1 MLKFTAIMLD
11 GLNYSAWLFLV
22 AVGLTLIYGVMRI
35 LNIAHGAFYAIGA
48 YVCASTLGLYYGAG
62 LPEALA
68 FLAMGLVALIAGVVL
83 GLAVERGVLRF
94 LYGKD
99 EVLMVLVTYALFL
112 ILGDAVKLIWG
123 VESYFVY
130 QPYAYFG
137 FVEIGGLPYQVYD
150 LLMVVLAVVLG
161 VALWFWLERSR
172 MGRMTTAVVAD
183 REISAAM
190 GINVKRIFATTFAI
204 GTVFA
209 VVGGAVTAP
218 KIAVTPGIGV
228 EVIILAFAVVVIG
241 GLGSIPGAAIGAVFA
256 GYARALS
263 VHLAPEFE
271 LFAIYAVM
279 AAVLAVRPHGLFAKV
294 SGRKI

>member
-1 MLKFTAIMLD
+1 MLD
-11 GLNYSAWLFLV
+11 GLNYAAWLFLV

-48 YVCASTLGLYYGAG
+48 YACASALGIYYTLGLPG
-62 LPEALA
+62 ALA
-68 FLAMGLVALIAGVVL
+68 FVAMGVVALVVGVVL
-83 GLAVERGVLRF
+83 GLVMERGVLRF

-112 ILGDAVKLIWG
+112 ILEDGVKLIWG
-123 VESYFVY
+123 VESYFVW
-130 QPYAYFG
+130 QPYAHFG
-137 FVEIGGLPYQVYD
+137 YLEIGGLPYQVYD
-150 LLMVVLAVVLG
+150 LAMVVLAIVLG
-161 VALWFWLERSR
+161 VGLWLWLVKSR

-190 GINVKRIFATTFAI
+190 GINVTRIFATTFAI
-204 GTVFA
+204 GTAFA
-209 VVGGAVTAP
+209 VVGGVVTAP

-241 GLGSIPGAAIGAVFA
+241 GLGSIPGAALGALMA
-256 GYARALS
+256 GYARALC
-263 VHLAPEFE
+263 VHLAPEYE

-279 AAVLAVRPHGLFAKV
+279 AIVLAIRPHGLFART

>member
-68 FLAMGLVALIAGVVL
+68 FLAMGAAALVAGVVL
-83 GLAVERGVLRF
+83 GLAVERGILRF

-112 ILGDAVKLIWG
+112 ILGDAVKLMWG
-123 VESYFVY
+123 VESYFVF

-137 FVEIGGLPYQVYD
+137 YVEIGRP
-150 LLMVVLAVVLG
+150 
-161 VALWFWLERSR
+161 
-172 MGRMTTAVVAD
+172 
-183 REISAAM
+183 
-190 GINVKRIFATTFAI
+190 
-204 GTVFA
+204 
-209 VVGGAVTAP
+209 
-218 KIAVTPGIGV
+218 
-228 EVIILAFAVVVIG
+228 
-241 GLGSIPGAAIGAVFA
+241 
-256 GYARALS
+256 ALS
-263 VHLAPEFE
+263 
-271 LFAIYAVM
+271 
-279 AAVLAVRPHGLFAKV
+279 GL
-294 SGRKI
+294 

>member
-11 GLNYSAWLFLV
+11 GLNYSAWLFLI
-22 AVGLTLIYGVMRI
+22 AVGMTLIYGVMRI

-48 YVCASTLGLYYGAG
+48 YVCVSALGAYYAAG

-68 FLAMGLVALIAGVVL
+68 FVAMGAAALGAGVIL
-83 GLAVERGVLRF
+83 GLVVERGVLRF

-99 EVLMVLVTYALFL
+99 EVLMVLVTYAMFL

-123 VESYFVY
+123 VQSYFVY

-137 FVEIGGLPYQVYD
+137 YVEISGLPYQVYD
-150 LLMVVLAVVLG
+150 LLMVVLAVVMG
-161 VALWFWLERSR
+161 GGLWIWLERSR

-183 REISAAM
+183 REISGAM
-190 GINVKRIFATTFAI
+190 GINVTRIFATTFAI

-209 VVGGAVTAP
+209 VIGGAVTAP
-218 KIAVTPGIGV
+218 KIAVTPGIGA

-241 GLGSIPGAAIGAVFA
+241 GLGSIPGAAIGALFA

-271 LFAIYAVM
+271 LFAVYAVM
-279 AAVLAVRPHGLFAKV
+279 AIVLAIKPHGLFAKV

>member
-11 GLNYSAWLFLV
+11 GMNYAAWLFLF

-48 YVCASTLGLYYGAG
+48 YVCASALGVFYAAG
-62 LPEALA
+62 LPDALA
-68 FLAMGLVALIAGVVL
+68 FAVMGIVALVAGVIV

-94 LYGKD
+94 LYGRD

-112 ILGDAVKLIWG
+112 ILEDAVKLIWG

-130 QPYAYFG
+130 QPSAYFG
-137 FVEIGGLPYQVYD
+137 FIEINGLPYQVYD
-150 LLMVVLAVVLG
+150 LLIVALAIVLG
-161 VALWFWLERSR
+161 IALWFWLERSR

-190 GINVKRIFATTFAI
+190 GINVTRIFATTFAI

-209 VVGGAVTAP
+209 VIGGVVTAP
-218 KIAVTPGIGV
+218 KISVTPGIGA

-241 GLGSIPGAAIGAVFA
+241 GLGSIPGAAIGALFA
-256 GYARALS
+256 GYARAIS
-263 VHLAPEFE
+263 VHLAPAYE

-279 AAVLAVRPHGLFAKV
+279 AVVLAIRPHGLFARA

>member
-1 MLKFTAIMLD
+1 MMLTAILLD
-11 GLNYSAWLFLV
+11 GLSYAAWLFLV

-48 YVCASTLGLYYGAG
+48 YACASALGIYYELGL
-62 LPEALA
+62 PDALA
-68 FLAMGLVALIAGVVL
+68 FAAMGLIALVVGVVV

-112 ILGDAVKLIWG
+112 ILEDAVKLVWG
-123 VESYFVY
+123 VQSYFAY
-130 QPYAYFG
+130 QPYAHFG
-137 FVEIGGLPYQVYD
+137 FVEINGLPYQVYD
-150 LLMVVLAVVLG
+150 LLIIVLSVVLG
-161 VALWFWLERSR
+161 VGLWLWLERSR
-172 MGRMTTAVVAD
+172 TGRMTTAVVAD

-190 GINVKRIFATTFAI
+190 GINVTRIFATTFAL

-209 VVGGAVTAP
+209 VVGGVVTAP

-241 GLGSIPGAAIGAVFA
+241 GLGSIPGAAVGAIFA
-256 GYARALS
+256 GYARSLS

-279 AAVLAVRPHGLFAKV
+279 AAVLAVRPHGLFARAT
-294 SGRKI
+294 GRKI

>member
-1 MLKFTAIMLD
+1 MLKFVAIMLD
-11 GLNYSAWLFLV
+11 GLNYAAWLFLV

-48 YVCASTLGLYYGAG
+48 YACASALGIYYTLGLPG
-62 LPEALA
+62 ALA
-68 FLAMGLVALIAGVVL
+68 FVAMGVVALVVGVVL
-83 GLAVERGVLRF
+83 GLVMERGVLRF

-112 ILGDAVKLIWG
+112 ILEDGVKLIWG
-123 VESYFVY
+123 VESYFVW
-130 QPYAYFG
+130 QPYAHFG
-137 FVEIGGLPYQVYD
+137 YLEIGGLPYQVYD
-150 LLMVVLAVVLG
+150 LAMVVLAIVLG
-161 VALWFWLERSR
+161 VGLWLWLVKSR

-190 GINVKRIFATTFAI
+190 GINVTRIFATTFAI
-204 GTVFA
+204 GTAFA
-209 VVGGAVTAP
+209 VVGGVVTAP

-241 GLGSIPGAAIGAVFA
+241 GLGSIPGAALGALMA
-256 GYARALS
+256 GYARALC
-263 VHLAPEFE
+263 VHLAPEYE

-279 AAVLAVRPHGLFAKV
+279 AIVLAIRPHGLFART

>member
-11 GLNYSAWLFLV
+11 GLNYAAWLFLV

-48 YVCASTLGLYYGAG
+48 YVCATALGLYYGAG

-68 FLAMGLVALIAGVVL
+68 FLAMGVAALVAGVVL
-83 GLAVERGVLRF
+83 GLAIERGVLRF
-94 LYGKD
+94 LYGRD
-99 EVLMVLVTYALFL
+99 EVLMVLVTYAMFL
-112 ILGDAVKLIWG
+112 ILEDAVKMIWG
-123 VESYFVY
+123 VNSYFVY

-137 FVEIGGLPYQVYD
+137 YVEISGLPYQVYD
-150 LLMVVLAVVLG
+150 LLMVGLAIVLG
-161 VALWFWLERSR
+161 LGLWFWLERSR

-190 GINVKRIFATTFAI
+190 GINVTRIFATTFTI

-209 VVGGAVTAP
+209 VIGGVVTAP

-228 EVIILAFAVVVIG
+228 EVVILAFAVVVIG
-241 GLGSIPGAAIGAVFA
+241 GLGSIPGAAIGAIFA

>member
-204 GTVFA
+204 GTFFA

>member
-1 MLKFTAIMLD
+1 MQKFTAIMLD
-11 GLNYSAWLFLV
+11 GMSYAAWLFLV

-48 YVCASTLGLYYGAG
+48 YVCASALGVYYSLGLPGVFAFALMGVVALVAG
-62 LPEALA
+62 LIV
-68 FLAMGLVALIAGVVL
+68 GLI
-83 GLAVERGVLRF
+83 VERGVLRN
-94 LYGKD
+94 LYGRD

-112 ILGDAVKLIWG
+112 ILEDAVKLIWG
-123 VESYFVY
+123 VKSYFVY
-130 QPYAYFG
+130 QPYAHFG
-137 FVEIGGLPYQVYD
+137 FIEIGGLPYQVYD
-150 LLMVVLAVVLG
+150 LLIVALAVVMG
-161 VALWFWLERSR
+161 IALWFWLERSR

-190 GINVKRIFATTFAI
+190 GINVKRVFATTFAI
-204 GTVFA
+204 GTIFA
-209 VVGGAVTAP
+209 VVGGVVTAP

-279 AAVLAVRPHGLFAKV
+279 AVVLAIRPHGLFARA

>member
-1 MLKFTAIMLD
+1 MLKFIAILLD
-11 GLNYSAWLFLV
+11 GLSYSAWLFLV

-48 YVCASTLGLYYGAG
+48 YACATALGLYYGAG
-62 LPEALA
+62 WSGAGA
-68 FLAMGLVALIAGVVL
+68 FLVMGLTAIVTGIVV
-83 GLAVERGVLRF
+83 GLAVERGILRR
-94 LYGKD
+94 LYGRD

-112 ILGDAVKLIWG
+112 ILEDATKMIWG

-137 FVEIGGLPYQVYD
+137 FIEVGGLPYQVYD
-150 LLMVVLAVVLG
+150 LAVVAVAIVTGL
-161 VALWFWLERSR
+161 ALWLWLTRAR
-172 MGRMTTAVVAD
+172 MGRLMIAVVAD

-190 GINVKRIFATTFAI
+190 GINVPRIFAITFAI
-204 GTVFA
+204 GTVLA
-209 VVGGAVTAP
+209 ALAGVVTAP
-218 KIAVTPGIGV
+218 KIAVAPGIGV

-241 GLGSIPGAAIGAVFA
+241 GLGSIPGAALGAVIA
-256 GYARALS
+256 GFARAVS

-279 AAVLAVRPHGLFAKV
+279 AIVLAIRPYGLFAAQ
-294 SGRKI
+294 GERKI

>member
-1 MLKFTAIMLD
+1 MLKFVAIMLD
-11 GLNYSAWLFLV
+11 GLNYAAWLFLV

-48 YVCASTLGLYYGAG
+48 YACASALGIYYTLG

-68 FLAMGLVALIAGVVL
+68 FVAMGGIALVVGVIL
-83 GLAVERGVLRF
+83 GLVMERGVLRF

-112 ILGDAVKLIWG
+112 ILEDGVKLIWG
-123 VESYFVY
+123 VESYFVW
-130 QPYAYFG
+130 QPYAYYG
-137 FVEIGGLPYQVYD
+137 YVDIGGLPYQIYD
-150 LLMVVLAVVLG
+150 LAMVVLAVVLG
-161 VALWFWLERSR
+161 VGLWLWLEKSR

-190 GINVKRIFATTFAI
+190 GINVTRIFATTFAI
-204 GTVFA
+204 GTAFA
-209 VVGGAVTAP
+209 VIGGVVTAP

-241 GLGSIPGAAIGAVFA
+241 GLGSIPGAALGALMA
-256 GYARALS
+256 GYARAMC
-263 VHLAPEFE
+263 VHLAPQYE

-279 AAVLAVRPHGLFAKV
+279 AIVLAVKPHGLFART

>member
-11 GLNYSAWLFLV
+11 GMNYAAWLFLV

-48 YVCASTLGLYYGAG
+48 YICASALGAYYGAG
-62 LPEALA
+62 LPQAGA
-68 FLAMGLVALIAGVVL
+68 FLAMGMAAVVVGFVV
-83 GLAVERGVLRF
+83 GLAIERGVLRF
-94 LYGKD
+94 LTGKD
-99 EVLMVLVTYALFL
+99 EVLMVLVTYAMFL
-112 ILGDAVKLIWG
+112 ILEDAVKLIWG
-123 VESYFVY
+123 VNSYFVY
-130 QPYAYFG
+130 EPYAYFG

-161 VALWFWLERSR
+161 FALWFWLERTR

-190 GINVKRIFATTFAI
+190 GINVTRIFSTTFVI
-204 GTVFA
+204 GTIFA
-209 VVGGAVTAP
+209 MIGGVITAP
-218 KIAVTPGIGV
+218 KIAITPGIGV

-241 GLGSIPGAAIGAVFA
+241 GLGSIPGAAIGAIFA

-263 VHLAPEFE
+263 VHLAPEFD

-279 AAVLAVRPHGLFAKV
+279 AAVLAVRPHGLFAKT

>member
-11 GLNYSAWLFLV
+11 GLNYSAWLFLI
-22 AVGLTLIYGVMRI
+22 AVGMTLIYGVMRI

-48 YVCASTLGLYYGAG
+48 YVCVSALGAYYAAG
-62 LPEALA
+62 LPEAMA
-68 FLAMGLVALIAGVVL
+68 FLAMGAAALAAGVVL
-83 GLAVERGVLRF
+83 GLAVERGILRF

-99 EVLMVLVTYALFL
+99 EVLMVLVTYAMFL

-123 VESYFVY
+123 VQSYFVY

-137 FVEIGGLPYQVYD
+137 FLEIGGLPYQVYD
-150 LLMVVLAVVLG
+150 LLMVVLAIIMG
-161 VALWFWLERSR
+161 GGLWFWLEHSR

-183 REISAAM
+183 REISSAM

-228 EVIILAFAVVVIG
+228 EVVILAFAVVVIG
-241 GLGSIPGAAIGAVFA
+241 GLGSIPGAAIGALFA

-263 VHLAPEFE
+263 VHLAPQFE

>member
-1 MLKFTAIMLD
+1 MLEFTAIMLD

-204 GTVFA
+204 GTFFA

>member
-1 MLKFTAIMLD
+1 MLKTTAILLD

-22 AVGLTLIYGVMRI
+22 AVGLTLIYGVMKI

-48 YVCASTLGLYYGAG
+48 YVCATALGLYYSTG
-62 LPEALA
+62 LPAAGA
-68 FLAMGLVALIAGVVL
+68 FAVIGLSAVAAGFLV
-83 GLAVERGVLRF
+83 GLALERGVLRR
-94 LYGKD
+94 LYGRD

-112 ILGDAVKLIWG
+112 ILEDAVKLIWG

-137 FVEIGGLPYQVYD
+137 FVEINGLPYQVYD
-150 LLMVVLAVVLG
+150 LLLVGLAVLAG
-161 VALWFWLERSR
+161 IGLWIWLNRTR
-172 MGRMTTAVVAD
+172 TGKLMTAVVAD

-190 GINVKRIFATTFAI
+190 GINVTRIFALTFAI
-204 GTVFA
+204 GTVLA
-209 VVGGAVTAP
+209 AIGGAVTAP

-241 GLGSIPGAAIGAVFA
+241 GLGSIPGAVIGAIFA
-256 GYARALS
+256 GYARAAS
-263 VHLAPEFE
+263 VHLAPQFE

-279 AAVLAVRPHGLFAKV
+279 AVVLAIRPHGLFARA

>member
-1 MLKFTAIMLD
+1 MLKFSAIMLD
-11 GLNYSAWLFLV
+11 GMNYAAWLFLV

-48 YVCASTLGLYYGAG
+48 YVCASALGVYYGAG

-68 FLAMGLVALIAGVVL
+68 FLAMGVAALVAGVVL

-94 LYGKD
+94 LYGRD
-99 EVLMVLVTYALFL
+99 EVLMVLVTYAMFL
-112 ILGDAVKLIWG
+112 ILEDAVKMIWG
-123 VESYFVY
+123 VNSYFVY

-161 VALWFWLERSR
+161 LGLWFWLERTR

-190 GINVKRIFATTFAI
+190 GINVTRIFATTFAI

-209 VVGGAVTAP
+209 VVGGVVTAP

-241 GLGSIPGAAIGAVFA
+241 GLGSIPGAAIGAIFA
-256 GYARALS
+256 GYARALC
-263 VHLAPEFE
+263 VHLAPQFD

-279 AAVLAVRPHGLFAKV
+279 AAVLAVRPHGLFAKT